1 MTLPDQPHRA
11 RALTDHASTLLIE
24 AGAGS
29 GKTSLMAGRV
39 ALMLAAG
46 IQPRNIA
53 AITFTELA
61 AGQLFSRISEFIDTL
76 LAGEVPY
83 NLNEVLEN
91 GLNDGQREY
100 LEEARQNLGEL
111 TATTIHGFCQQLVR
125 PYPVEANVDPGARV
139 MDEAEAALAWQDLL
153 KRFIRNRLDNEDDNS
168 ALAAFVE
175 TAGNKA
181 ETDIDKLSEFLRHH
195 RTARPA
201 DIIFSYDTVDDF
213 KSAVDAFTQ
222 WLNGVGYTEP
232 TTAELATE
240 LRDLADA
247 FEQNLSEETDNATII
262 RLALAPLTCSAHT
275 QRVTWRA
282 WGRKG
287 KWQTAA
293 AAEGSSKAEG
303 GRVSDQG
310 DSLYR
315 AVGNAWSRL
324 QGMISAAG
332 FRALAHEF
340 DELLKSYATYKRE
353 AALLDF
359 DDLLLTARE
368 LLRSNDSVRRAL
380 AERYTYVLVDEFQD
394 TDPIQAEILWRL
406 CGEGDDAA
414 DWRARQIRDGA
425 LFCVGDPKQAI
436 YRFRG
441 ADVDTYV
448 GAREAIRQQSPE
460 NVLEIT
466 ANFRSLRPILEWV
479 NDRFSGPLS
488 AEGQPGF
495 QNLVSTQEPIDTLPK
510 ITRLDVEVTFAGEK
524 PTQNEARESEAG
536 AVADLCQRLIGSYR
550 IQDKDREEDPLVKP
564 GDIALLAPAGTQL
577 WRYERALERLDIPVA
592 SQAGKGFFRRQ
603 EIQDLIAITRA
614 LADSR
619 DTVAFGALMR
629 GPLVG
634 LTEEELLDILAGLPA
649 PAEPNRIPRFS
660 LWTEPSEIN
669 HALAK
674 EVVEILQDLARRA
687 RSTTPFEILAAAVE
701 ELRVRPIL
709 KQRHLGGAERALA
722 NVDLY
727 LEMARSY
734 DVRGLRAFAADM
746 RAKWENSEAEIE
758 GRPDAEEQAVHL
770 ITMHS
775 AKGLEWPIVI
785 PVNTMTTP
793 QGASGL
799 LHNRDADELHYYL
812 GPVRD
817 ATYEETLANER
828 AQQERERIRLLYV
841 ACTRAAELLV
851 VSNLSEGTSGWLSL
865 VDLGIDDLPLI
876 DLSQYDPHLPPSKA
890 DQKNCQDRDTFAAEA
905 ERIVQST
912 RTIQWRQ
919 PSRHEMTDEDAAMA
933 EAVATVFVEQEAEK
947 PEILGGPLRGTIL
960 HKLMEEVLT
969 SEVADDLNA
978 LEARSVE
985 LLVQLGEAPAEDP
998 ATGLVPN
1005 ELAQVVVNTFAL
1017 PEVSALRDRLR
1028 AEFTVLGHQA
1038 DAEEPTNEIALSGVT
1053 DAVGLDLDGK
1063 IEVVVDWKSDVSPT
1077 NALREKY
1084 RTQVRDYLHA
1094 SGATRGLVIYMTL
1107 GQVEEISAL

>member
-1 MTLPDQPHRA
+1 MILPDQAQRT

-29 GKTSLMAGRV
+29 GKTSLMAARV

-61 AGQLFSRISEFIDTL
+61 AGQLFLRILEFMDKL

-83 NLNEVLEN
+83 NLTDVIAG
-91 GLNDGQREY
+91 GLSDAQREN
-100 LEEARQNLGEL
+100 LERARQSVGEL

-139 MDEAEAALAWQDLL
+139 MDEPEAALAWRDLL
-153 KRFIRNRLDNEDDNS
+153 KRFLRDRLEIEDDNG

-175 TAGNKA
+175 AAGTKA
-181 ETDIDKLSEFLRHH
+181 EADIDKLAEFLRRH
-195 RTARPA
+195 RTGRPA
-201 DIIFSYDTVDDF
+201 EITISQDAVGNLRTT
-213 KSAVDAFTQ
+213 VDAFAQ
-222 WLNGVGYTEP
+222 WLNGVGYVEP
-232 TTAELATE
+232 TTAELAIE
-240 LRDLADA
+240 LRDLAEA
-247 FEQNLSEETDNATII
+247 FEQNLGEEIDDATII
-262 RLALAPLTCSAHT
+262 RLALDPFTCSAHT
-275 QRVTWRA
+275 QKLTWRA

-287 KWQTAA
+287 KWQAAA

-310 DSLYR
+310 DTLYKG
-315 AVGNAWSRL
+315 VGEAWSQL
-324 QGMISAAG
+324 QGMIAAAG
-332 FRALAHEF
+332 FRALALEF
-340 DELLKSYATYKRE
+340 DELLESYAAYKRE

-368 LLRSNDSVRRAL
+368 LLRNNDPVRRAL
-380 AERYTYVLVDEFQD
+380 AGRYMHVLVDEFQD
-394 TDPIQAEILWRL
+394 TDPTQAEILWRL
-406 CGEGDDAA
+406 CGEGDDSA
-414 DWRARQIRDGA
+414 DWQARQLREGA

-448 GAREAIRQQSPE
+448 DAREAIKQQFPE
-460 NVLEIT
+460 NVLEVT

-479 NDRFSGPLS
+479 NDRFAEPLS
-488 AEGQPGF
+488 ADGQPGF
-495 QNLVSTQEPIDTLPK
+495 QNLASTQEPIDELPK
-510 ITRLDVEVTFAGEK
+510 VARLDVAVTFAGDK

-550 IQDKDREEDPLVKP
+550 LQDKERENDPLAKP

-577 WRYERALERLDIPVA
+577 WRYERALERLGIPVA

-603 EIQDLIAITRA
+603 EIQDLIAISRA
-614 LADSR
+614 LADNR

-634 LTEEELLDILAGLPA
+634 LTEEELLDIIDGLPA
-649 PAEPNRIPRFS
+649 PEDPNRIPRLL
-660 LWTEPSEIN
+660 LWTEPSQID
-669 HALAK
+669 HPLAK
-674 EVVEILQDLARRA
+674 EVVEILQGLARRA
-687 RSTTPFEILAAAVE
+687 RSKTPFELLAGAVE

-709 KQRHLGGAERALA
+709 KQRHPGGAERALA

-727 LEMARSY
+727 LEMARPY

-746 RAKWENSEAEIE
+746 GAKWENSEAEIE

-793 QGASGL
+793 QAASGL
-799 LHNRDADELHYYL
+799 LHNRIADELHYHL

-817 ATYEETLANER
+817 ATYEATLADER

-841 ACTRAAELLV
+841 ACTRAAELLLV
-851 VSNLSEGTSGWLSL
+851 PNLSEGKSGWFGL
-865 VDLGIDDLPLI
+865 VDLRAGELPAL
-876 DLSQYDPHLPPSKA
+876 DVSQFDPKLPPSEA
-890 DQKNCQDRDTFAAEA
+890 DQENPQNRDIFAAEA
-905 ERIVQST
+905 ERIVRST

-919 PSRHEMTDEDAAMA
+919 PSRHEMSDEEAAMA
-933 EAVATVFVEQEAEK
+933 EAVAAVFVEEEAGKLEVR
-947 PEILGGPLRGTIL
+947 GGPLRGTIL

-969 SEVADDLNA
+969 GEVADDLVS
-978 LEARSVE
+978 LEARSTE
-985 LLVQLGEAPAEDP
+985 LLAQLGEAPAEDP
-998 ATGLVPN
+998 SKGLVPN
-1005 ELAQVVVNTFAL
+1005 ELAQVAVNTFSL

-1028 AEFTVLGHQA
+1028 AEFTVFGHHT
-1038 DAEEPTNEIALSGVT
+1038 DAAEPMNEIALSGVA
-1053 DAVGLDLDGK
+1053 DAVAVAPDGK
-1063 IEVVVDWKSDVSPT
+1063 IEVVVDWKSDVSLKNT
-1077 NALREKY
+1077 LREKY
-1084 RTQVRDYLHA
+1084 RTQVREYLDA
-1094 SGATRGLVIYMTL
+1094 SGGTRGLVVYMTL
-1107 GQVEEISAL
+1107 GQVEEVVAG